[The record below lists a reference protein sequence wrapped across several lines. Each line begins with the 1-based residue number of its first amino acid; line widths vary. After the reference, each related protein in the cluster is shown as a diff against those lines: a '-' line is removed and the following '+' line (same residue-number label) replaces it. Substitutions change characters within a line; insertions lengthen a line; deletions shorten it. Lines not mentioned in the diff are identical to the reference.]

1 VDGEGGGGCFFFCG
15 GGVLCACAGDGD
27 LENPIATL
35 TLPATIR
42 KGFVLGCVVC
52 LGFEFEAHEM
62 RVMKVTKDDVV
73 FFGLIKETSTKFRGG
88 E

>member
-1 VDGEGGGGCFFFCG
+1 MVDGEGGGGCFFFCG

-42 KGFVLGCVVC
+42 K
-52 LGFEFEAHEM
+52 E
-62 RVMKVTKDDVV
+62 
-73 FFGLIKETSTKFRGG
+73 
-88 E
+88 